1 MAAPG
6 RITPADERYLR
17 AAREAGVT
25 REQLTFFRGHSIVLS
40 PKQLQASALARSCD
54 HPRGPVEIAYGGARG
69 GGKSHWAMAQLA
81 DDCHRFPGL
90 TCLFLRKVARSA
102 RESLNNLRR
111 SVLRGVPHLYLESKG
126 QILFPNGSLI
136 IVGHFQHEKDVDNY
150 LGLEY
155 DVIAIEEATTLT
167 ASKVKNISTVNRSS
181 KGWRPRM
188 YLTTNPGGVGHAWFK
203 KRYIIPAKRGQ
214 ETFARFIAATV
225 YDNPMVNREYRQIL
239 ERLTGWQRKAW
250 LEGDWDIAAGQF
262 FTTWRE
268 SVHVVKYSDIPLM
281 PGVIPALGAMDHGFT
296 HYTVFHLGVLHDGNL
311 FFVDEHAERRWLPQR
326 HAPAFDALIARNG
339 MRRDHLSPLV
349 AGGDIWQAKG
359 DSEGRKVA
367 DQYAGF
373 GWHFTQAIDDRIDGW
388 SEMLARMGDPEAG
401 IVPTLYVSDR
411 CERLI
416 EGIPALEHNP
426 NRPEDVLKVDVDD
439 DGNGGDDAGDCA
451 RYLTMSAPGAGAW
464 KSLTAALQSR
474 DDGKTDAGAW
484 EPSTW
489 ESGSGW

>member
-6 RITPADERYLR
+6 RITPREERYLR
-17 AAREAGVT
+17 AARDAGVS
-25 REQLTFFRGHSIVLS
+25 RAQLEFFYSHKIVLS
-40 PKQLQASALARSCD
+40 PKQLEAAALARTCD
-54 HPRGPVEIAYGGARG
+54 FAGGPVEIAYGGARG

-81 DDCHRFPGL
+81 DDCHRFAGL

-126 QILFPNGSLI
+126 QIVFPNGSLI

-167 ASKVKNISTVNRSS
+167 AAKVKNISTVNRSS
-181 KGWRPRM
+181 KGFRPRM

-203 KRYIIPAKRGQ
+203 KRYILPAKKNA

-268 SVHVVKYSDIPLM
+268 SVHVVPHKDIAIT
-281 PGVIPALGAMDHGFT
+281 PGLTPTLGAMDYGFT
-296 HYTVFHLGVLHDGNL
+296 HLTVMHLGCVHDGSL
-311 FFVDEHAERRWLPQR
+311 FIVDEHAERRWLPQR
-326 HAPAFDALIARNG
+326 HAPAFDALLTRNG
-339 MRRDHLSPLV
+339 LRRDHLSPLV
-349 AGGDIWQAKG
+349 AGRDIWQAKG
-359 DSEGRKVA
+359 DADGRKIA
-367 DQYAGF
+367 DQYDAL
-373 GWHFTQAIDDRIDGW
+373 GWHFSPAEDDRISGW
-388 SEMLARMGDPEAG
+388 GEMLHRLGDPEAD
-401 IVPTLYVSDR
+401 VAPTLYVSER

-416 EGIPALEHNP
+416 ECIPALEHNP
-426 NRPEDVLKVDVDD
+426 NKPEDVLKVDVDD

-451 RYLTMSAPGAGAW
+451 RYLTMAAPGSGSWRALA
-464 KSLTAALQSR
+464 AALESR
-474 DDGKTDAGAW
+474 EKAAEEAGSWAPA
-484 EPSTW
+484 PSYG
-489 ESGSGW
+489 GSSW